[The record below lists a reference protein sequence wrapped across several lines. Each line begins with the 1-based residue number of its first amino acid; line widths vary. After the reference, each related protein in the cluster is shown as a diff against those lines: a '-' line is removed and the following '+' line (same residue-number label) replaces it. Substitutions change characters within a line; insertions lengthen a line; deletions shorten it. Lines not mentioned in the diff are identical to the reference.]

1 MLDDK
6 PYTEKD
12 LRGLDSQLIFV
23 PTQDSFIMKMVNAM
37 RYFFGRSS
45 GTFSEHFSAH
55 QHKDNFPF
63 KGFVFYGP
71 PGSGKTEA
79 VIEAGRRLFV
89 ELGGEDIDVRVFHIS
104 PSDINHGLVG
114 EMEKRMRQVFRDA
127 QNANPST
134 RTILLFDD
142 IDTLILGRDD
152 KRSREFTVALN
163 ATFFHEVDRLNSTNT
178 MICATTNKTENL
190 DDAVKSRLWLEEA
203 PAPNLEEMKA
213 VAKSALPIA
222 IINGKTQDDLL
233 ALAGERIEHHIKD
246 GMPASFRLA
255 RMAGIEVLI
264 REVIGWE

>member
-6 PYTEKD
+6 PYTELD
-12 LRGLDSQLIFV
+12 LRGLGSQLIFV

-45 GTFSEHFSAH
+45 GTFSDHFSTH
-55 QHKDNFPF
+55 ENFPF
-63 KGFVFYGP
+63 KGFVFHGP

-79 VIEAGRRLFV
+79 VIEAGRRLFTD
-89 ELGGEDIDVRVFHIS
+89 LGGEEIEVRVFHIS
-104 PSDINHGLVG
+104 PTDINRGRVG
-114 EMEKRMRQVFRDA
+114 EMEQRLRKVFRDA
-127 QNANPST
+127 QNADSRT
-134 RTILLFDD
+134 RTVLLFDD
-142 IDTLILGRDD
+142 IDTLIMGRDD

-163 ATFFHEVDRLNSTNT
+163 ATFFHEVDRLNTTNT
-178 MICATTNKTENL
+178 MICATTNKTEML

-233 ALAGERIEHHIKD
+233 ALAGERIEHHINE
-246 GMPASFRLA
+246 GRPPSFRLA